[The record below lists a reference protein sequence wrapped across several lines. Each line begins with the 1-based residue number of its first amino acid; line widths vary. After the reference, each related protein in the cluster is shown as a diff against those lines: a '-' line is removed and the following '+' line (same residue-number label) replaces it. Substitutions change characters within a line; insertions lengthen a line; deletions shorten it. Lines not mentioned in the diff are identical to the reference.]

1 MKTIA
6 IIGYSDNLVGQIIN
20 FLPSRIKKRIKF
32 LVYNKKL
39 KNSYFI
45 KDQISKKKEM
55 PILNKMYGINI
66 FIKKQIVQ
74 FLISQKI
81 KEVFLLL
88 EDKDDRK
95 KIFNELKKK
104 KFKILSYI
112 HPRVIMAGKN
122 KVGEGVIIFPN
133 NYIGYKSDIG
143 NSTIIQSSCSID
155 HHNIIGNFCDINPN
169 LTTGGFV
176 EIEDSCLIN
185 MSVDIIN
192 RIKIKKYSRIG
203 AGSLV
208 LKNTISN
215 YLYYGRPAKKIKL
228 LY

>member
-1 MKTIA
+1 
-6 IIGYSDNLVGQIIN
+6 
-20 FLPSRIKKRIKF
+20 
-32 LVYNKKL
+32 
-39 KNSYFI
+39 
-45 KDQISKKKEM
+45 
-55 PILNKMYGINI
+55 
-66 FIKKQIVQ
+66 
-74 FLISQKI
+74 
-81 KEVFLLL
+81 
-88 EDKDDRK
+88 
-95 KIFNELKKK
+95 
-104 KFKILSYI
+104 
-112 HPRVIMAGKN
+112 MAGKN

-176 EIEDSCLIN
+176 EIEDNCLIN